1 MEVEYEGDP
10 SFLKD
15 GLESL
20 LAKMTELSTRVPD
33 EPETVS
39 DVSNGAAP
47 SSPSNGFNFSTSTI
61 AAQLDAKST
70 TELAVCALAKLEL
83 VDKKS
88 GVKKA
93 EILEEMKSANAYYN
107 KNMGT
112 NLGKSLTTL
121 TKNKRVNHGA
131 NDSYSLNADERK
143 SIETKIAN
151 IG

>member
-10 SFLKD
+10 SFLKG

-20 LAKMTELSTRVPD
+20 LAKMADLSTQVPA
-33 EPETVS
+33 EPASVPKS
-39 DVSNGAAP
+39 SNGQAS

-61 AAQLDAKST
+61 AAHLGANSG

-88 GVKKA
+88 GGKRA
-93 EILEEMKSANAYYN
+93 EILEEMKSASAYYN
-107 KNMGT
+107 KNMSSNLSKSLKTLTTNKRINHGTADTYSLSATEKT
-112 NLGKSLTTL
+112 NL
-121 TKNKRVNHGA
+121 
-131 NDSYSLNADERK
+131 
-143 SIETKIAN
+143 ETKIAN